1 MSSAIGVDAPCVQ
14 ATTRIG
20 AAAVTSVTPLNSA
33 AVICFTG
40 RHRGPGRGRVRGMVE
55 SGD

>member
-1 MSSAIGVDAPCVQ
+1 MSSAIGVDAPGVQ